1 MTNVA
6 IDERR
11 LIRASA
17 GTGKTYQLTNRY
29 ISRLLNGIAPD
40 EILAVTFTRNA
51 AAEILDR
58 VLVRLAAAADSD
70 AEAERLAVLGARP
83 KLAFGFKSKK

>member
-1 MTNVA
+1 MSGVA

-29 ISRLLNGIAPD
+29 ISKLIHGTSPD

-58 VLVRLAAAADSD
+58 VLVRLAAAADSEEARAELAAAID
-70 AEAERLAVLGARP
+70 EAESS
-83 KLAFGFKSKK
+83 F